1 VAHRSDQPVADAA
14 LVRAV
19 LQRAEAR
26 LQVSGGAAEP
36 QAGGGGAA
44 AGALTHSY
52 TADFRT
58 VGWYGSPLPGWRLAI
73 DAEVSDAPVP
83 PALAARFGPASF
95 WTRWTRAES
104 MCKVFGVPIAVWL
117 RRHGLG
123 VPARFPGV
131 WRTLTLADL
140 TVSVACV
147 PAAAVAEGVG

>member
-1 VAHRSDQPVADAA
+1 MAHRSDQAVADAA

-19 LQRAEAR
+19 LEQAEAW
-26 LQVSGGAAEP
+26 LAVSGGR
-36 QAGGGGAA
+36 AGGEVAA
-44 AGALTHSY
+44 SALTRSHTS
-52 TADFRT
+52 DFRT
-58 VGWYGSPLPGWRLAI
+58 VGWYGTPPPGWRLAI

-83 PALAARFGPASF
+83 PALAARFGPVSF

-104 MCKVFGVPIAVWL
+104 MCKVLGVPIAVWL

-140 TVSVACV
+140 TVSVACM
-147 PAAAVAEGVG
+147 PAAAIDRGAG